1 MLNLSI
7 PTNLMLTGWLLLT
20 SSCYLAPLNSAPI
33 EYQDLKYKRHCRAED
48 ATDLLFRCVPI
59 GTPLTPINEPKD
71 IWEAVIKCNSQS
83 PAQCHASI
91 GRFKEQIQAN
101 TNLYLMP
108 WKDLWY
114 LGDNLPSDIMT
125 DPLKLAAV
133 TANTNAVKA
142 LLAHGAN
149 PNTTILREIPWA
161 KYSYHEYGPLH
172 ALVNYVGLLS
182 SSDQLHHSAKIE
194 LPAHEF
200 TGGPFVIHHTPM
212 GPRYAEK
219 REQFLEI
226 AKLLTLHGADLQSKQ
241 GKNWFRDATP
251 AEHCE
256 AYYAGDQTLCQFLRC
271 AEKQPAATKQINKC
285 AAISKFVQHAE
296 KHVRNLDQETYRDL

>member
-7 PTNLMLTGWLLLT
+7 STNLMFTSWLLLT
-20 SSCYLAPLNSAPI
+20 SSCYLSPLISAPI
-33 EYQDLKYKRHCRAED
+33 EFDDTKYGRHCRAED
-48 ATDLLFRCVPI
+48 ATDLLVRCVPT
-59 GTPLTPINEPKD
+59 GTPLAPITEPKD

-83 PAQCHASI
+83 PTECHASI
-91 GRFKEQIQAN
+91 GRFKEQIQA
-101 TNLYLMP
+101 TTPLYLMP

-114 LGDNLPSDIMT
+114 LGNIPAEIIT

-133 TANTNAVKA
+133 TANVNAAKA

-149 PNTTILREIPWA
+149 PNATVLREIPWA
-161 KYSYHEYGPLH
+161 KYSYDEYGPLH

-194 LPAHEF
+194 VPAHEF
-200 TGGPFVIHHTPM
+200 GGGPFTVHHTPM
-212 GPRYAEK
+212 GPRYTEK
-219 REQFLEI
+219 RGKFLEI
-226 AKLLTLHGADLQSKQ
+226 AKLLTLHGADLKFKQ
-241 GKNWFRDATP
+241 GKNWFRDDTP
-251 AEHCE
+251 AEMCA

-271 AEKQPAATKQINKC
+271 AEKQPASAKLINKC

-296 KHVRNLDQETYRDL
+296 KHVKNLDQEAYRDF